1 MNRPRYYIDEE
12 GNVWDGL
19 AALPGMG
26 IYLDWDVP
34 IETVRKYLVAALNE
48 AHRKT
53 EQIRENGEYIAELMD
68 KLHEEKKGRG
78 K

>member
-1 MNRPRYYIDEE
+1 MKISKEQICA
-12 GNVWDGL
+12 VQ
-19 AALPGMG
+19 
-26 IYLDWDVP
+26 
-34 IETVRKYLVAALNE
+34 E

>member
-19 AALPGMG
+19 GEPG
-26 IYLDWDVP
+26 IHLDWDVP
-34 IETVRKYLVAALNE
+34 IETVRKYLVDVLNE

-53 EQIRENGEYIAELMD
+53 EQIRERGRMIAELMD